1 MPADSVSVRVS
12 HFKVVR
18 CLGDVRSPG
27 HSAALSTE
35 AVRGLVSD
43 QNTTL
48 SSWTGQR
55 SKYNAFLESSDSFY
69 ARVITLDFNHNTALD
84 TAPPSVLKLPT
95 D

>member
-35 AVRGLVSD
+35 AVRGLASD

-48 SSWTGQR
+48 SWRAQTLSMVESLHLTLITTLPWTQR
-55 SKYNAFLESSDSFY
+55 HPLC
-69 ARVITLDFNHNTALD
+69 
-84 TAPPSVLKLPT
+84 
-95 D
+95 